1 VYIPRIRGISDTTTV
16 PETRPR
22 GGLSGGH
29 VLVQSG
35 NMPKKVVS
43 PPPNSDSG
51 IAKELEYLNSQLA
64 AVEAL
69 IRALEQYKQFYPRLV
84 ARRSKTA

>member
-1 VYIPRIRGISDTTTV
+1 
-16 PETRPR
+16 
-22 GGLSGGH
+22 
-29 VLVQSG
+29 
-35 NMPKKVVS
+35 MPKKVVS
-43 PPPNSDSG
+43 PPPNPDSG

-84 ARRSKTA
+84 ARKSQTA